1 MLHNIKSPVSSEEL
15 RRGFSLYLGHW
26 KLPDMLLS
34 QTNFRTALP
43 ASLLLPT
50 IAQEGSSELGDEG
63 KTERMGWGS
72 KESGID
78 K

>member
-1 MLHNIKSPVSSEEL
+1 
-15 RRGFSLYLGHW
+15 
-26 KLPDMLLS
+26 MLLS